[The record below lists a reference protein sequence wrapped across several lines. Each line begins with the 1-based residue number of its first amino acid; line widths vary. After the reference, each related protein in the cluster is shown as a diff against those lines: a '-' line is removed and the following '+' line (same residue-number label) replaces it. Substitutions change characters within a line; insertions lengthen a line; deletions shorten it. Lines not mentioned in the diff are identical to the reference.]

1 MITGQFTGEI
11 FSQKIW
17 NKKVT
22 DYYESIDRTDWMK
35 DLFVSEMDDKT
46 VINSL
51 NLNRVY
57 IITSSNSASASE
69 MLINGLSPFINVIQ
83 LGEATYGKNVGGL
96 AVVYDYID
104 NTNRTINPDHSYA
117 ISPITF
123 RVANSEGFSDY
134 ANGLNPSDGFELTE
148 DVLNMGVL
156 GESNEPLL
164 ALALN
169 DIIGNSARLPIITPK
184 YPIENIIEDPKS
196 HKSSF
201 LFMLNEELP

>member
-1 MITGQFTGEI
+1 MITGQFTGQI

-22 DYYESIDRTDWMK
+22 DYYESINNTEWMK

-57 IITSSNSASASE
+57 IITSGNSASASE
-69 MLINGLSPFINVIQ
+69 MVINGLSPFIKVIQ
-83 LGEATYGKNVGGL
+83 LGQTTYGKNVGGL

-104 NTNRTINPDHSYA
+104 NRNRTINPDHSYA

-123 RVANSEGFSDY
+123 SVANSEGFSDY
-134 ANGLNPSDGFELTE
+134 ADGLTPSDGFVLSE

-156 GESNEPLL
+156 GEYNEPLL

-169 DIIGNSARLPIITPK
+169 DISGNSARKPIFIPK
-184 YPIENIIEDPKS
+184 FPIENIISDPDFQ
-196 HKSSF
+196 KSSL
-201 LFMLNEELP
+201 LFMFQEDIP